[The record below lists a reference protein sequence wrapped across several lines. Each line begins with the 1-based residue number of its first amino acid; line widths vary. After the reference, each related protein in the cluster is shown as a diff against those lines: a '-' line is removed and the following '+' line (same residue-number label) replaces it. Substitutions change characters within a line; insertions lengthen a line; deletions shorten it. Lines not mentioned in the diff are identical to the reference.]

1 MKADYIN
8 PFIEST
14 IAVFSTMVGIE
25 PTKDKLYIKKGEQAA
40 HDVSGVIGLAGQ
52 ASGSVIISMP
62 EDLTLEIVSKFIG
75 EEKTEIDE
83 EVVDAIGELI
93 NMIAGSSKKVFSEKG
108 LRFKISIPN
117 VIVGKGHKIRKP
129 SGVPCLG
136 VRFKVKDKSFVI
148 EVMLKESA
156 NS

>member
-8 PFIEST
+8 PFVEST

-25 PTKDKLYIKKGEQAA
+25 PTKDKLYIKKGDQSAF
-40 HDVSGVIGLAGQ
+40 DVSGVIGLAGQ

-62 EDLTLEIVSKFIG
+62 KDLSLEIVSKFIG
-75 EEKTEIDE
+75 EEKTDIDE

-117 VIVGKGHKIRKP
+117 VIIGQGHTIKKP

-136 VRFKVKDKSFVI
+136 VKFNVGDKEFAI
-148 EVMLKESA
+148 EVVLKETA
-156 NS
+156 NA